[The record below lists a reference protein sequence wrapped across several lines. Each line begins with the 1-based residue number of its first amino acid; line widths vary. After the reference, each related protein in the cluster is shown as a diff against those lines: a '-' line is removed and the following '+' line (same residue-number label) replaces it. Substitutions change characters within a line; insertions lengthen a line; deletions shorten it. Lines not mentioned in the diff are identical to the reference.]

1 MFPSSGHLFQIQIV
15 PNDHF
20 AVVVSCRLYILPMVK
35 TSQFQNGYLVVIVY
49 DRGDRGENGDRDIVD
64 LDDDLRDEFFFFA
77 DDHIQD
83 HDRDHSA

>member
-1 MFPSSGHLFQIQIV
+1 MQFFLLFPASCHLFQIQIV

-20 AVVVSCRLYILPMVK
+20 AAVILYRILPMVK
-35 TSQFQNGYLVVIVY
+35 TNQFRNGHLVVIVY
-49 DRGDRGENGDRDIVD
+49 DPCGENGGDIVD
-64 LDDDLRDEFFFFA
+64 LDDDLLDGFFFFA